1 MNEWN
6 EQLKNEY
13 ESLTQKCGFV
23 DLGHRTQIELTG
35 DDHLAFLHN
44 LCTNEIK
51 GLEVGGGCE
60 AYLTSVRGKVIAHI
74 LVFRTAE
81 GLIVETAAEW
91 GQTLMEHF
99 DRYIIMEDVQLQDHS
114 SDWRELL
121 VSGAE
126 ACEGLARLG
135 VAEVPREIGDHRP
148 TTIGEQQV
156 WLRRVPFLGQPTFV
170 IAIRQDQAAATEEAL
185 RNADFVACSE
195 ESFHRVRVETGF
207 PWFPQ
212 DVGDDNLPQ
221 EVARDQQAISF
232 TKGCYLG
239 QETVARLDALGH
251 VNRIL
256 TTIQLEGNRVPGLGA
271 EVHVDG
277 QVVGKLSSVAYSP
290 QHDSV
295 LGLTILRCSALKSS
309 LQVDGI
315 PAVALAAAE

>member
-51 GLEVGGGCE
+51 GLEVGRGCE
-60 AYLTSVRGKVIAHI
+60 AYLTSVRGKVVAHI

-121 VSGAE
+121 VSGVE

-135 VAEVPREIGDHRP
+135 VAEIPQEIGDHLP
-148 TTIGEQQV
+148 ATIDERQI
-156 WLRRVPFLGQPTFV
+156 WLRRVPFLDQPTFV
-170 IAIRQDQAAATEEAL
+170 IAILQDQADAIEQAL
-185 RNADFVACSE
+185 RNADFFSCSQE
-195 ESFHRVRVETGF
+195 TFHRARVETGF

-212 DVGDDNLPQ
+212 DIGEDNLAQ

-239 QETVARLDALGH
+239 QEIVARIDALGR
-251 VNRIL
+251 VNHTL
-256 TTIQLEGNRVPGLGA
+256 TMIRMEGNRIPAVGTEIHAGSN
-271 EVHVDG
+271 
-277 QVVGKLSSVAYSP
+277 VVGKISSVTYSP
-290 QHDSV
+290 RQDSI
-295 LGLTILRCSALKSS
+295 LGLAILRCSALKSS

-315 PAVALAAAE
+315 PAVALTASE

>member
-6 EQLKNEY
+6 EQSKTEY
-13 ESLTQKCGFV
+13 KALTQKCGFV
-23 DLGHRTQIELTG
+23 DLGHRTQIELSG
-35 DDHLAFLHN
+35 DDQLAFLHN

-51 GLEVGGGCE
+51 ELEVGTGCE

-74 LVFRTAE
+74 LVFRTPQS
-81 GLIVETAAEW
+81 LIVETAAEW

-99 DRYIIMEDVQLQDHS
+99 DRYIIMEDVQLQDYS
-114 SDWRELL
+114 SQWRELL

-126 ACEGLARLG
+126 VCEGLARLG
-135 VAEVPREIGDHRP
+135 IADLPEKIGEHLP
-148 TTIGEQQV
+148 TTIDGLQV

-170 IAIRQDQAAATEEAL
+170 IAISQDQAAATEQAL
-185 RNADFVACSE
+185 RTAEFVACTQ
-195 ESFHRVRVETGF
+195 ESFHRVRIETGF

-212 DVGDDNLPQ
+212 DIGEDNLPQ

-256 TTIQLEGNRVPGLGA
+256 TTIRLEGNRVPDLGA
-271 EVHVDG
+271 EVHADG
-277 QVVGKLSSVAYSP
+277 QVVGKISSVAYSP
-290 QHDSV
+290 RQDSV
-295 LGLTILRCSALKSS
+295 LGLTVLRCSALKSS
-309 LQVDGI
+309 LQVDGM
-315 PAVALAAAE
+315 PAVALAVSE